1 MDKIPLDEGKVR
13 FYAQIQENLCN
24 LSEDSSDEDIDKLI
38 NQIPAEYLTQKGDLM
53 KICELFASY
62 ARFHSLKSKRSTF
75 KLLDKIMSHL
85 FYQMNRHFSGV
96 FLVAIYILNIG
107 SIKKVLFLLI
117 MSFYWLK
124 YNQTFTEENIKEYK
138 KRREVHLKWLQNSC
152 DYNDSIYDQI
162 ETNRFRLSI
171 KRDDIDTFQRLLS
184 ESNHPIESN
193 ISELTFE
200 CQIISRSVHS
210 LLDYS
215 ILCKALKNFKFLIL
229 NDAKLTELT
238 VYYTISSN
246 NYEIIHIIES
256 KITELFSKN
265 ALKTSLY
272 FHK

>member
-1 MDKIPLDEGKVR
+1 M
-13 FYAQIQENLCN
+13 AQL
-24 LSEDSSDEDIDKLI
+24 
-38 NQIPAEYLTQKGDLM
+38 Y
-53 KICELFASY
+53 
-62 ARFHSLKSKRSTF
+62 RSK
-75 KLLDKIMSHL
+75 DVIE
-85 FYQMNRHFSGV
+85 V
-96 FLVAIYILNIG
+96 FLPEIIELRPEVFD
-107 SIKKVLFLLI
+107 KE
-117 MSFYWLK
+117 LK
-124 YNQTFTEENIKEYK
+124 YVYNQTFTEEYIKEYR

-200 CQIISRSVHS
+200 CQFISRSEHS

-215 ILCKALKNFKFLIL
+215 IFCKALKNFKFLIL

-246 NYEIIHIIES
+246 NYVIIHIIES

-272 FHK
+272 LWNKEITDYLLDNHIDKYNFLTNESEILIECDYDEAVFMFGQIVSALNFIFFESIILPFLKRNPLFVKKKKFMI